1 MIPAFSKRPHTT
13 GMRAFFILRF
23 ADRATVY
30 RDSSLVQTQGI
41 LPAGY
46 DDLAAGNGN
55 VALAQP

>member
-13 GMRAFFILRF
+13 GMRAFFILWF